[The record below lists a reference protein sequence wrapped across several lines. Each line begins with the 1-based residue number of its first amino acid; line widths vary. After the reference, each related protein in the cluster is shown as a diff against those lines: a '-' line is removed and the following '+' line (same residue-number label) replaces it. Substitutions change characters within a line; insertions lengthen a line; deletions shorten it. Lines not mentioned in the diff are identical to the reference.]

1 MAPQHGGVCQKVSPN
16 LGGLDDEGERQ
27 LAVPVCPASAS
38 SSGLDGGGVYGQVPG
53 QRGVM
58 WVWSAISPATAE
70 TDPPPPFSPLLVPPL
85 LKTILPHYLLPLP
98 PLSTKE
104 KENCRKH
111 LPSPKSRGPLAWAAP
126 SHSQ

>member
-1 MAPQHGGVCQKVSPN
+1 MAPQLEGICQEVLPN

-27 LAVPVCPASAS
+27 LAVPVCPADAS
-38 SSGLDGGGVYGQVPG
+38 SSGLDGGGVYGQEPG

-58 WVWSAISPATAE
+58 WAWSAISPATAE
-70 TDPPPPFSPLLVPPL
+70 TDPSLLPPLVPPL
-85 LKTILPHYLLPLP
+85 LETTLPHYLLPLP

-104 KENCRKH
+104 KEICRKH
-111 LPSPKSRGPLAWAAP
+111 LPSPKSQGPLAWPAP